1 MIGIGTTSR
10 SFLVDLQLETVSFDS
25 PSVSSYLTILQTVIG
40 RMATNSASCKTWC
53 VSLTSAIVVI
63 IADKGKPSY
72 VWIAAIPIV
81 LFLLLDAYYLALERH
96 FRSVY
101 NSFIRKLHSG
111 KATVEDIFFVAP
123 RSGVAATSGEIAKAG
138 GSISV
143 WPFYTLLALML
154 VVVRAWIL

>member
-1 MIGIGTTSR
+1 MDR
-10 SFLVDLQLETVSFDS
+10 VSADS
-25 PSVSSYLTILQTVIG
+25 PSVPSYLTILQTVIG

-53 VSLTSAIVVI
+53 VSLTSAVIVI

-72 VWIAAIPIV
+72 VWISVIPLV
-81 LFLLLDAYYLALERH
+81 LFLLLDAYYVALERQ
-96 FRSVY
+96 FRTVY
-101 NSFIRKLHSG
+101 NDFIRKLHSG
-111 KATVEDIFFVAP
+111 KAAVEDLFFVAP
-123 RSGVAATSGEIAKAG
+123 RSGVRTASWDILKAG